1 MLKTRDTFLPSKMS
15 YTQIG
20 GGTDHPMNGYA
31 SPSTPRSTRRK
42 DSAVRDYANRT
53 ATNLR
58 SIVERRFM
66 RMSEAHDRIRTELL
80 TSHSSHM
87 R

>member
-1 MLKTRDTFLPSKMS
+1 MNTSATLALDPSLKS
-15 YTQIG
+15 QIG
-20 GGTDHPMNGYA
+20 DASNLLASDGDAESSEPVVRNYA
-31 SPSTPRSTRRK
+31 M
-42 DSAVRDYANRT
+42 RT

-58 SIVERRFM
+58 SIVERRFR

-80 TSHSSHM
+80 ARHPPHE

>member
-1 MLKTRDTFLPSKMS
+1 MPNIGDTFMLGKPDD
-15 YTQIG
+15 TQIG
-20 GGTDHPMNGYA
+20 DAPDHLRNGYA
-31 SPSTPRSTRRK
+31 SIPRLAGRK
-42 DSAVRDYANRT
+42 DSALRDYASRT

-66 RMSEAHDRIRTELL
+66 RMSEAHDRIRTQLL

-87 R
+87 K